1 MFDNYFKNKEPIKDL
16 IQIYSDLEKNSLKF
30 EDYTF
35 PREWFESKEILSL
48 FTSFLNKSEDLRKDI
63 ILLEEDKRFLLLKNI
78 DQNLTKLEVEIS
90 KLIIRVKNLVN
101 DSNAN
106 TPTRDLVELMK
117 LIVNRLH
124 KLILLVQNYPIFSIH
139 NKKIFEELYSLFQK
153 RIIKISSEN
162 FFQMKNLIMKFTKEE
177 VIFVAEYTSNE
188 KPLLVLTKEKDG
200 LINRYVLKKRISSN
214 KIDSKSFLISKLF
227 SLFEIGTYSVN
238 YKHIKNSEDFTHYEL
253 ITCLEGVSLDSLD
266 SFEYNMEI
274 EAFSYFLGAIS
285 TDAFIFNLNDR
296 FANIYFNKKL
306 FSKQIRNKLLILG
319 KQNPIFHIDYDF
331 SEKINMEEY
340 LDKELFG
347 MWGGIYIP
355 LFVDKLQDTT
365 ADFENYRKF
374 FLRGAEDEF
383 ERLSTVYIKNK
394 EEIDNIIVSKNLSFI
409 SQRLSKE
416 GKELLFRVEGDVYSN
431 LFRKVA

>member
-1 MFDNYFKNKEPIKDL
+1 MFDNYFKNKEAIKDL
-16 IQIYSDLEKNSLKF
+16 IEIYSNLEKNSLKF
-30 EDYTF
+30 DDYTF
-35 PREWFESKEILSL
+35 PREWFESKEIISL
-48 FTSFLNKSEDLRKDI
+48 FTIFLDKFEDLRKDI
-63 ILLEEDKRFLLLKNI
+63 IILEEDKRFLLLKNI

-90 KLIIRVKNLVN
+90 KLITKVKKLIN
-101 DSNAN
+101 DPSLN
-106 TPTRDLVELMK
+106 TPTRDLVDLMK

-124 KLILLVQNYPIFSIH
+124 KLILLVQNYPILSIH

-162 FFQMKNLIMKFTKEE
+162 FFQMKDLIMKFTKEE

-188 KPLLVLTKEKDG
+188 KPLLILTKEKDG
-200 LINRYVLKKRISSN
+200 SINRYVLKKSTSST

-253 ITCLEGVSLDSLD
+253 ITCSEGVSLDSLD

-306 FSKQIRNKLLILG
+306 FSKQIRNKLLNLG

-347 MWGGIYIP
+347 LWGGIYIP
-355 LFVDKLQDTT
+355 LFIDKLQDNNVNL
-365 ADFENYRKF
+365 DNYRKF
-374 FLRGAEDEF
+374 FLKGAEDEF